1 MPLVTP
7 GCHSFHGWLR
17 AAAAASIVERMRHVR
32 ATSTLPVPGAG
43 PTASAKPDATLVA
56 RAQAGD
62 AAAARELVRRHL
74 PVALAV
80 ARAILDD
87 VADAEDACQ
96 DAFATV
102 FEKLDRF
109 DPAYAF
115 RAWLT
120 TIVRNRALGIRRR
133 QRVRRTDVL
142 GTGAG
147 EVDAPAPASDDPR
160 VALDRA
166 ELRARLAAAMET
178 LTTAQREVLLLHDV
192 QGWKHEEIAAHVGV
206 AAVTSRTHL
215 FKARR
220 RLRRALGADFRS
232 VA

>member
-1 MPLVTP
+1 MGHHQATP
-7 GCHSFHGWLR
+7 ILQLPHAR
-17 AAAAASIVERMRHVR
+17 AMATAETAAAPFS
-32 ATSTLPVPGAG
+32 
-43 PTASAKPDATLVA
+43 DAVLVA

-62 AAAARELVRRHL
+62 ATAARELVRRHMR
-74 PVALAV
+74 VALAV

-102 FEKLDRF
+102 FEKLDRY
-109 DPAYAF
+109 DPTHAF
-115 RAWLT
+115 RGWLT

-133 QRVRRTDVL
+133 QRVRRAHVL
-142 GTGAG
+142 GTGVG

-166 ELRARLAAAMET
+166 ELRARLAAAMAL
-178 LTTAQREVLLLHDV
+178 LTTVQREVLVLHDV
-192 QGWKHEEIAAHVGV
+192 EGWKHEEIAAHIGV
-206 AAVTSRTHL
+206 SAVTSRTHL

-220 RLRRALGADFRS
+220 RLRVALGADILAS